1 MEYNEVPPDLQ
12 PILPPGDVEIDFDN
26 INCELGGQECDIV
39 EDSEL
44 LRDVFEIGD
53 DSRIMF
59 PTNTTHHLLVLYIK
73 NIGRFLEVVVRVNDE
88 DGNHR
93 RISMTNKRSNIAIN
107 KNNAHLPLQ
116 VGIGWQYLCVD
127 LRDVVKRCFGSTYTT
142 CYEVQVRGPTRVS
155 KIYFQ
160 LKHYAEV
167 DLPMFLRSIFE
178 KVRIDL
184 DKKLISTERIYTT
197 EINEI

>member
-44 LRDVFEIGD
+44 LRD
-53 DSRIMF
+53 
-59 PTNTTHHLLVLYIK
+59 
-73 NIGRFLEVVVRVNDE
+73 
-88 DGNHR
+88 
-93 RISMTNKRSNIAIN
+93 
-107 KNNAHLPLQ
+107 

-167 DLPMFLRSIFE
+167 DLPMFLR
-178 KVRIDL
+178 V
-184 DKKLISTERIYTT
+184 IS
-197 EINEI
+197 